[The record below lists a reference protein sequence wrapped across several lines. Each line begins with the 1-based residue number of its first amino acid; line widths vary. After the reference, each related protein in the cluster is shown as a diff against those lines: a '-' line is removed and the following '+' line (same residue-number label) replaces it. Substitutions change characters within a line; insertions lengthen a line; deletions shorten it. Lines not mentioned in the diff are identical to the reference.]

1 MRNVGKRRSS
11 SLKMALGCCLPKAAA
26 PGSLQPGNEDTRHD
40 TRKVGAEPV
49 TLHSA
54 PTAEW
59 EKDN

>member
-1 MRNVGKRRSS
+1 
-11 SLKMALGCCLPKAAA
+11 MALGCCLPKAAA

-54 PTAEW
+54 PTKEW